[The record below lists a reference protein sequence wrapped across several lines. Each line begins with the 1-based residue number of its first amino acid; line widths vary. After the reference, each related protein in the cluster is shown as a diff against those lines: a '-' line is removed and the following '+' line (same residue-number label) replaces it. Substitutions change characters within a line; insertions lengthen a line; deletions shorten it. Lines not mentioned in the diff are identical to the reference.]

1 MASNTIGSSNNDRQ
15 AEIDRCLGLI
25 APSASDESKF
35 VGIYVFCVDHEVGG
49 EVPDHIL
56 KEIAVNILA
65 CFAHYD
71 TMAPTQHMIDRIPAL
86 STVLTPND
94 STDITQEALHILLNV
109 STTKEGLVRMLDPD
123 VLKNI
128 FEVFAGTQSKD
139 ERNLCSQLLTL
150 TYTRSF
156 QLLESKPIPSLTS
169 AMKYSLQTSTLPI
182 AASLFNHTQDTLK
195 MDALD
200 ILYHILV
207 GGSSE
212 WMQSLKYDWFLEN
225 MRMGLRQV
233 LGSKLGDRVRDQ
245 ALVVLASLVRYFGAE
260 WFFSWLNETKKA
272 KQQQQDKGKGKMTAS
287 TATSNNTSSE
297 FYLNA
302 NFPVLVIHLVS
313 VESRVM
319 LDAVQDQWIAMHGG
333 DGGDG
338 SGRIIEVDEEKE
350 TRHTMMV
357 PVYFEIL
364 ESAIEYL
371 AAQYDEDRDTGMDA
385 EVLLKIRKALTEV
398 MDVVMEMLK
407 FMQDTADNEQ
417 ELENNMIAQAKQK
430 SLQKGK
436 GKEKEVTEKQRFE
449 VKKWNAVALWA
460 WGIEC
465 QANQASATSE
475 ECTVAWG
482 VCNHAFHFHCISRWL
497 KSRQVC
503 PLDNREWEWQ
513 K

>member
-1 MASNTIGSSNNDRQ
+1 MDSDTVSSSNNDRQ

-25 APSASDESKF
+25 APSASDELKF
-35 VGIYVFCVDHEVGG
+35 VGMLLLPRLLNQDDHPSIQHVFDHMNFKFIERLLRTNHEVGG

-71 TMAPTQHMIDRIPAL
+71 TMAPTQHMIYRIPAL

-94 STDITQEALHILLNV
+94 STDITQEVLHILLSV

-169 AMKYSLQTSTLPI
+169 ALKYSLQTSTFPI

-212 WMQSLKYDWFLEN
+212 WMQSLKYDWTGSNTTTKTKQQQTTTSTPMDKFLEN

-260 WFFSWLNETKKA
+260 WFFSWLNQTKMA
-272 KQQQQDKGKGKMTAS
+272 KQQQQGKGKGKMTTT

-338 SGRIIEVDEEKE
+338 SGRIVEVDEEKE

-417 ELENNMIAQAKQK
+417 ELENNMIAQA
-430 SLQKGK
+430 SM
-436 GKEKEVTEKQRFE
+436 RII
-449 VKKWNAVALWA
+449 ALWLA
-460 WGIEC
+460 
-465 QANQASATSE
+465 E
-475 ECTVAWG
+475 EG
-482 VCNHAFHFHCISRWL
+482 F
-497 KSRQVC
+497 
-503 PLDNREWEWQ
+503 EM
-513 K
+513 